1 MDRKKV
7 INQLLLERNME
18 LSELAVMLEM
28 NTQSLRN
35 KINRD
40 TYGVKDFELILD
52 KLGCKLQI
60 VTVDTG
66 KIFD

>member
-7 INQLLLERNME
+7 INQLLLERKME
-18 LSELAVMLEM
+18 LADLAAMLKM

-40 TYGVKDFELILD
+40 TYGVQDFELMLE
-52 KLGCKLQI
+52 KLNCKIQV
-60 VTVDTG
+60 VTIDTG

>member
-7 INQLLLERNME
+7 INQLLLERNMD
-18 LSELAVMLEM
+18 LQELAASLGI

-40 TYGVKDFELILD
+40 NYGVKDFEIMLE
-52 KLGCKLQI
+52 KLGCKIQVI
-60 VTVDTG
+60 TIDTG